1 MAHREKRRRLCLVS
15 SSGGHYE
22 QLRMLEPL
30 CERYDLCFVTERTGY
45 SGSADYLLRQTG
57 TNDPLVPLRMLWN
70 GLIAI
75 RIFIKERPAA
85 VITTGSL
92 VALPF
97 LLLAKLCRRP
107 FIYIETFA
115 RVTDGSRAGRFMYRY
130 ADLFIYQWETLAG
143 VYPNGVFGGSIY

>member
-1 MAHREKRRRLCLVS
+1 MVKRKERPRLCLVS

-30 CERYDLCFVTERTGY
+30 REHYDLRFVTERTGY

-70 GLIAI
+70 GLLAI
-75 RIFIKERPAA
+75 RIWIRERPAA

-97 LLLAKLCRRP
+97 LLLAKLCRKR

-130 ADLFIYQWETLAG
+130 ADLFIYQWETLES